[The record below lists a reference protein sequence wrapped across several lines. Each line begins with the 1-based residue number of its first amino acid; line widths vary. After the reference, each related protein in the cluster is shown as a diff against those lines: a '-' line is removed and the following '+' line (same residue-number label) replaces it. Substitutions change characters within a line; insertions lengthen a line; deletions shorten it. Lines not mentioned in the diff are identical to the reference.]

1 MSLKAKYDSDQMFP
15 VLGFGA
21 DERGVVS
28 HCFQCGPSAEVHGVD
43 GILDAYHQTIR
54 KPGLTLSGPTVMTEV
69 IKTAAARSK
78 NLQQAAISAGKQTYG
93 ILLVLSDGAV
103 TDVRQTANVIGQSE
117 DAPFSIV
124 IVGVGNADFSAMK
137 FLDDH
142 SHPPGGRDIAQFV
155 PFNQHCRSSVDLTS
169 ETLHEIPAQLTSY
182 FQRNGI
188 PPLAP
193 IIRSDDD
200 IVVVVEDE
208 EIDLTL
214 NFGDDGDI
222 VVASG
227 GVSNTL
233 DCFVGGDVCA

>member
-93 ILLVLSDGAV
+93 ILLILSDGAV
-103 TDVRQTANVIGQSE
+103 TDVRQTANVIGQSA

-227 GVSNTL
+227 GVSNTP
-233 DCFVGGDVCA
+233 DCFVGGDVRA